1 MPDRRDTVLTQLFE
15 RLGYAFKNRSLIE
28 LALTHASARPSLKPN
43 EDNERLEFLGDRV
56 LGLAIAELLTAS
68 FPDASEGSLPAAS
81 ISSCAPRPAPRS
93 RKIGSSASSS

>member
-1 MPDRRDTVLTQLFE
+1 MPTRRDTAVTHLFE
-15 RLGYAFKNRSLIE
+15 RLGYAFSDCTLIE

-68 FPDASEGSLPAAS
+68 FPEASEGE
-81 ISSCAPRPAPRS
+81 RP
-93 RKIGSSASSS
+93 SA